1 MLREVRHWLTARATD
16 AALWAA
22 PRLSARAADRVMGR
36 LAAWGPRLPV
46 VGRQVAENMRA
57 VGVYSPQAYRA
68 YFAQLGAH
76 FAGALHAWRCASR
89 ASDAGMC
96 GELAALV
103 AERVELDESV
113 RALRAA
119 AAGGRGAILVGPH
132 IANYLLN
139 LARLNQDVPLTVYL
153 RYSKDARR
161 RIAKERWYRASGVQ
175 WISEPADAGGPMG
188 RLGRMAAAL
197 QAGETLFITPDLP
210 QKRDDGTPVRF
221 FDREIYLPAGPA
233 VLALRTRAPVFM
245 LTAEVCGARQR
256 LLVRGPYDGSAAGR
270 GRAARHAAIAEQMQW
285 FATEFERFV
294 RAQPALWYLWGD
306 KRWTRVLHGDPRYV
320 RPWGQA
326 AALVG
331 APVGAT

>member
-1 MLREVRHWLTARATD
+1 MLRAARHWLTARATD

-22 PRLSARAADRVMGR
+22 PRLSARAADRLAGR

-46 VGRQVAENMRA
+46 IGRQVAENMRA
-57 VGVYSPQAYRA
+57 VGVYSVETHQA
-68 YFAQLGAH
+68 YFAQLGTH
-76 FAGALHAWRCASR
+76 FAGALHAWRYADASR
-89 ASDAGMC
+89 GGALCPA
-96 GELAALV
+96 LAELV

-113 RALRAA
+113 NRLREAA
-119 AAGGRGAILVGPH
+119 TDGRGAILVGPH

-139 LARLNQDVPLTVYL
+139 LARLNQEVQLTIYL

-161 RIAKERWYRASGVQ
+161 RVAKERWYRASGVR
-175 WISEPADAGGPMG
+175 WISEPADAGGAMG

-221 FDREIYLPAGPA
+221 FEREIYLPAGPA
-233 VLALRTRAPVFM
+233 LLALRTRAPVFM
-245 LTAEVCGARQR
+245 LTAEVRGARQR
-256 LLVRGPYDGSAAGR
+256 LMVRGPHDGSAAGS

-294 RAQPALWYLWGD
+294 RTQPELWYLWGD
-306 KRWTRVLHGDPRYV
+306 KRWTRVLHGDARYV
-320 RPWGQA
+320 RPWGQD
-326 AALVG
+326 AALAG

>member
-1 MLREVRHWLTARATD
+1 MLREARHWLTARVTD

-22 PRLSARAADRVMGR
+22 PRLSARAADRFMSR

-46 VGRQVAENMRA
+46 VGRQVAGNMRA
-57 VGVYSPQAYRA
+57 VGLYSPETHRA

-76 FAGALHAWRCASR
+76 FAGALHAWRYADRS
-89 ASDAGMC
+89 SGGQMC
-96 GELAALV
+96 PALAELV

-113 RALRAA
+113 NRLRDA

-139 LARLNQDVPLTVYL
+139 LARLNQEVPLTIYL

-161 RIAKERWYRASGVQ
+161 RVAKERWYRASGVR
-175 WISEPADAGGPMG
+175 WISEPADAGGALG
-188 RLGRMAAAL
+188 RLARMAAAL
-197 QAGETLFITPDLP
+197 RAGETLFITPDLP

-221 FDREIYLPAGPA
+221 CEREIYLPAGPA

-245 LTAEVCGARQR
+245 LTAETCGARQR
-256 LLVRGPYDGSAAGR
+256 LLVRGPYDGLAAGR
-270 GRAARHAAIAEQMQW
+270 GRAARHAAIAAQMQW

-306 KRWTRVLHGDPRYV
+306 KRWTRALQGDTRYM

-326 AALVG
+326 PAL
-331 APVGAT
+331 AGAT